1 MDPVPDLFYQISSK
15 KMLMWEGKKTVLLS
29 TGCLTSFLVRCMC
42 PLPSLRQND
51 LTVAEIEFF
60 ATLLGDL
67 AACHRMRKA
76 LLPNVG
82 EARPQRAR

>member
-1 MDPVPDLFYQISSK
+1 
-15 KMLMWEGKKTVLLS
+15 
-29 TGCLTSFLVRCMC
+29 MC

-51 LTVAEIEFF
+51 LTVAEIDFF

-67 AACHRMRKA
+67 AACHHMRKA

-82 EARPQRAR
+82 EARPQRVR